1 MDPLISSDKMAT
13 SAARLMIHADAD
25 PGAANRQSMFRL
37 ERLRLPQAVRPRPG
51 PRAPLQLHVDDLR
64 GLRVLVIEDAGTLTA
79 LDLPAG
85 TYKVTAN
92 RCQVTRGYTMTLQQG
107 DSLDLYLRLP
117 PSLAR

>member
-1 MDPLISSDKMAT
+1 MDARISTYSVAPA
-13 SAARLMIHADAD
+13 AARLKIHAGAD
-25 PGAANRQSMFRL
+25 PGTANTRSMFRL
-37 ERLRLPQAVRPRPG
+37 ERLRLPQALRPRPG

-92 RCQVTRGYTMTLQQG
+92 RCQVTRGYTMTLRQG
-107 DSLDLYLRLP
+107 DTVDLYLRLLTAP
-117 PSLAR
+117 LD